1 MEFTEKYCRIDG
13 FDDDT
18 ENLNQAGE
26 VNDSDIDF
34 LHDVANF
41 QDQEPT
47 KYRLMNITRELQ
59 EAINDDSMPQE
70 LDLTSDDPEN
80 FVLDIFDD
88 VEVEHDKFHSV
99 QKRIQKFVQELKI
112 FHEGSKD
119 SFYKAILF
127 ALYYHFID
135 KKEDCDF
142 CQDEEIFTSILW

>member
-34 LHDVANF
+34 LDDEANF

-80 FVLDIFDD
+80 FVLDIFDN

-99 QKRIQKFVQELKI
+99 EKSMLGGTV
-112 FHEGSKD
+112 
-119 SFYKAILF
+119 
-127 ALYYHFID
+127 
-135 KKEDCDF
+135 
-142 CQDEEIFTSILW
+142 